1 MKTLPE
7 LESLVRSI
15 IQLHEKRDFTS
26 VSTHI
31 SESELKEDTWFTE
44 KRFHEVCDAIEKE
57 IGKFISLEHIDTLKR
72 HQVQYRGN
80 MNQAKHPVEERKR
93 NEWLG
98 DDLQHRQHRLDRKAH
113 QPPRGTRDKKWRSN
127 QPKDE
132 MFRHVEHEQAVLTD
146 IVDGPGR
153 YDI

>member
-72 HQVQYRGN
+72 RST
-80 MNQAKHPVEERKR
+80 
-93 NEWLG
+93 
-98 DDLQHRQHRLDRKAH
+98 DLTLWK
-113 QPPRGTRDKKWRSN
+113 TKYSN
-127 QPKDE
+127 SNDE
-132 MFRHVEHEQAVLTD
+132 VLWQIIFD
-146 IVDGPGR
+146 ENNKIKLLH
-153 YDI
+153 INWEAI